1 MPMPDLALRLGQ
13 LLLNCGSDRLADL
26 AILHGQA
33 VVIDRNIG
41 IHVHTLILWCEGG
54 FAHDEARDRALNL
67 RLRGSASETGFIATI
82 VVAFTYFFALL
93 LLVPA
98 PAIEAQA
105 SAGYEKT
112 FHAGTANTPWP
123 SEPSAI
129 SIWGSPVIESNA
141 ASQLMPMASIAKLVC
156 ALVSLEIKPLA
167 STEGQ
172 TYQLGPKDTKYYRD
186 FLAQDGSVAPVSE
199 EVPLTRRQLLE
210 LMLLPSSN
218 NHTLSYV
225 DWMFGSNEAYV
236 TAAQAFLKK
245 HDLTEITVVEST
257 GFDLGNV
264 ASARTL
270 VKIGALALADP
281 TLSEIMAK
289 KSVVIPGAGE
299 VFSTNPLLSDPGV
312 RGMKTGTTTAEKK
325 NLLLAQD
332 FTIAGRTLTS
342 IIVTLGL
349 PSDEQRVIATRKLA
363 QFVTQ
368 FKQPVEVAQQGEV
381 VAESTAWDG
390 RPINLVAAR
399 DETVVLTL
407 GESAQRSLELDLLSP
422 GLDANSP
429 TGFIVVDGPTGA
441 KRIPVVIRDSLP
453 IPDPW
458 WRITHPVEVLSWLTP
473 RLS

>member
-1 MPMPDLALRLGQ
+1 M
-13 LLLNCGSDRLADL
+13 LL
-26 AILHGQA
+26 I
-33 VVIDRNIG
+33 
-41 IHVHTLILWCEGG
+41 
-54 FAHDEARDRALNL
+54 
-67 RLRGSASETGFIATI
+67 
-82 VVAFTYFFALL
+82 
-93 LLVPA
+93 PA
-98 PAIEAQA
+98 PAQA
-105 SAGYEKT
+105 SQPLAGYEKNFVVDT
-112 FHAGTANTPWP
+112 SNIPWP
-123 SEPSAI
+123 SEPAAI
-129 SIWGSPVIESNA
+129 SIWGSSVIESNSS
-141 ASQLMPMASIAKLVC
+141 SQLMPMASIAKLVC

-186 FLAQDGSVAPVSE
+186 FLLQDGSVAPVSE
-199 EVPLTRRQLLE
+199 EVPLTRRQMLE

-236 TAAQAFLKK
+236 TAAQAFLSR
-245 HDLTEITVVEST
+245 HNLTEITVVEST

-289 KSVVIPGAGE
+289 KSVTIPGVGKIE
-299 VFSTNPLLSDPGV
+299 STNPLLGDPGV

-332 FTIAGRTLTS
+332 LTVSGRTLTA

-349 PSDEQRVIATRKLA
+349 PSDEQRVFATRKLA

-368 FKQPVEVAQQGEV
+368 LKQPVDTAKKGEV
-381 VAESTAWDG
+381 VAKSTSWDG
-390 RPINLVAAR
+390 RPINLVAAL

-407 GESAQRSLELDLLSP
+407 GESAQRSLELEPLSA

-429 TGFIVVDGPTGA
+429 AGFIVVDAPTGT
-441 KRIPVVIRDSLP
+441 KRIPVVTSESVP
-453 IPDPW
+453 VPDPW
-458 WRITHPVEVLSWLTP
+458 WRITHPFEVLSWLTP
-473 RLS
+473 QLS

>member
-1 MPMPDLALRLGQ
+1 M
-13 LLLNCGSDRLADL
+13 
-26 AILHGQA
+26 I
-33 VVIDRNIG
+33 V
-41 IHVHTLILWCEGG
+41 
-54 FAHDEARDRALNL
+54 
-67 RLRGSASETGFIATI
+67 RLRGTASETGFLATV

-98 PAIEAQA
+98 PAVEAQA
-105 SAGYEKT
+105 VAGYEKT
-112 FHAGTANTPWP
+112 FLVDTANAPWP
-123 SEPSAI
+123 SEPAAI
-129 SIWGSPVIESNA
+129 SMWGSSVIESNA

-199 EVPLTRRQLLE
+199 EVPLTRRHMLE

-225 DWMFGSNEAYV
+225 DWMFGSNEEYIK
-236 TAAQAFLKK
+236 AAQAFLHK
-245 HDLTEITVVEST
+245 HALTEITVVEST

-289 KSVVIPGAGE
+289 KSVVIPGVGE
-299 VFSTNPLLSDPGV
+299 VFSTNPLLGDPGV

-332 FTIAGRTLTS
+332 LTVAGRTLTA

-368 FKQPVEVAQQGEV
+368 LKQPTEVAKKGEV
-381 VAESTAWDG
+381 VAQSTSWDG
-390 RPINLVAAR
+390 RPINFVAAR
-399 DETVVLTL
+399 DETFLLTL
-407 GESAQRSLELDLLSP
+407 GESAQRSLEFDRLSP

-429 TGFIVVDGPTGA
+429 TGFIVVEGPTGT
-441 KRIPVVIRDSLP
+441 KRIPVVIHESLP
-453 IPDPW
+453 APDPW
-458 WRITHPVEVLSWLTP
+458 WRITHPAEVLSWLTP

>member
-1 MPMPDLALRLGQ
+1 
-13 LLLNCGSDRLADL
+13 
-26 AILHGQA
+26 
-33 VVIDRNIG
+33 
-41 IHVHTLILWCEGG
+41 
-54 FAHDEARDRALNL
+54 
-67 RLRGSASETGFIATI
+67 
-82 VVAFTYFFALL
+82 
-93 LLVPA
+93 
-98 PAIEAQA
+98 
-105 SAGYEKT
+105 
-112 FHAGTANTPWP
+112 
-123 SEPSAI
+123 
-129 SIWGSPVIESNA
+129 
-141 ASQLMPMASIAKLVC
+141 MPMASIAKLVC
-156 ALVSLEIKPLA
+156 ALVSLELRPLA
-167 STEGQ
+167 STEGE

-199 EVPLTRRQLLE
+199 EIPLTRRQMLE

-236 TAAQAFLKK
+236 KAAQSYLSK

-264 ASARTL
+264 ASARAL

-281 TLSEIMAK
+281 VLSEIMAK
-289 KSVVIPGAGE
+289 KSVIIPGAGE
-299 VFSTNPLLSDPGV
+299 VFSTNPLLGDPGV

-332 FTIAGRTLTS
+332 LTASGRTLTA

-368 FKQPVEVAQQGEV
+368 LKEPFDVAKKGEV
-381 VAESTAWDG
+381 VAQSTSWDG
-390 RPINLVAAR
+390 QPINLVAAL

-407 GESAQRSLELDLLSP
+407 GESVERTLQLDPLIP
-422 GLDANSP
+422 GSGANSHV
-429 TGFIVVDGPTGA
+429 GFIVLDGPTGIR
-441 KRIPVVIRDSLP
+441 RIPVVVRESVP
-453 IPDPW
+453 EPDAL
-458 WRITHPVEVLSWLTP
+458 WRITHPIEVLGWLTA